1 MPLARGLFMANAREV
16 EVLLP
21 GIRKAEGQGMHRE
34 VWLEETHCKT
44 AGRRT
49 GTPSEVWYIRDELAR
64 DNEVLHLRLGCAL

>member
-1 MPLARGLFMANAREV
+1 
-16 EVLLP
+16 
-21 GIRKAEGQGMHRE
+21 MHRE
-34 VWLEETHCKT
+34 VWLEEVQCKA